1 VTLVNEL
8 LPTMPDTEGNPIT
21 STSISG
27 TSSRGAGRKY
37 SAVTIGRVE
46 ESEQGAALEISAR
59 EMLLRSQPQ
68 LLLQFGTDLFAVLV
82 QVYGSSV
89 NPPVR
94 YKCLAA
100 INKLLYFSTSE
111 MLRSLL
117 IESNISR

>member
-1 VTLVNEL
+1 VQLYEIVTLVNEL
-8 LPTMPDTEGNPIT
+8 LPTMPDTQGNPIT

-59 EMLLRSQPQ
+59 EMLLRNQPQ

-82 QVYGSSV
+82 QVCDLE
-89 NPPVR
+89 P
-94 YKCLAA
+94 KFCCACLSGQHFLVDT
-100 INKLLYFSTSE
+100 NVFTMLLE
-111 MLRSLL
+111 
-117 IESNISR
+117 